1 MKIGPNRAL
10 TERNQL
16 RSLYYQRTQITN
28 AIAALEKFK
37 RLCAMRS
44 KRPHASDLSQLT
56 QLKGAA

>member
-1 MKIGPNRAL
+1 MKIGPNRTL

-37 RLCAMRS
+37 PLCAMRS
-44 KRPHASDLSQLT
+44 KRLHASDLSQL
-56 QLKGAA
+56 KGAA